1 MASRYCERSSNSAHS
16 SSEVHSRI
24 LQFSCVT
31 SSSKRSL
38 PSSAVNLS
46 LYSILPTVGSGGKE
60 NDGAVGTVCKT
71 LDIWWAGI
79 REELLLCDKLAPTKQ
94 LPSWSSAIP
103 MRARHT
109 WHSVRFL
116 RGTLRLKSILLMVC
130 KGTGSPTG
138 LGNTPQAHKCNKWGS
153 VTSPTKNTASHE
165 SLTKIAMYQ
174 RISKGSVLIAN
185 KFRTRTSPEKASRSD
200 KWRELSIGLA
210 VATRIEAQETEKI
223 QHLRVI
229 NRSFPLFLPGL
240 WVIPSL
246 PPPLLLLVHDFELQY
261 SLQATKHF
269 EKLCYAAVTCQESM
283 ISCICVF
290 YLPFSLLHSDWSPW
304 SAWPMEGDLE
314 VGLEAW
320 RLLSA
325 FAPPVI
331 QVAERLIQ
339 VGTKNWKKN
348 KTSDMTLLM
357 LVL

>member
-79 REELLLCDKLAPTKQ
+79 REELLLCDQLAPTKQ

-109 WHSVRFL
+109 WHSCFL

-153 VTSPTKNTASHE
+153 VTSPSEKHCKSRISNKKSQCI
-165 SLTKIAMYQ
+165 KGYQ
-174 RISKGSVLIAN
+174 RAQYWLPIS
-185 KFRTRTSPEKASRSD
+185 F
-200 KWRELSIGLA
+200 
-210 VATRIEAQETEKI
+210 AQEHRPRKHPVLT
-223 QHLRVI
+223 
-229 NRSFPLFLPGL
+229 NDGSFPLALRLQPELKLKRLRKFSTFESSIDRFHCFCQGYGSFL
-240 WVIPSL
+240 VFH
-246 PPPLLLLVHDFELQY
+246 PPF
-261 SLQATKHF
+261 
-269 EKLCYAAVTCQESM
+269 CC
-283 ISCICVF
+283 
-290 YLPFSLLHSDWSPW
+290 
-304 SAWPMEGDLE
+304 
-314 VGLEAW
+314 
-320 RLLSA
+320 
-325 FAPPVI
+325 
-331 QVAERLIQ
+331 
-339 VGTKNWKKN
+339 
-348 KTSDMTLLM
+348 
-357 LVL
+357 